1 MLWGGVGGGDGGECQ
16 IGTFGS
22 IFGPGVYRD
31 GRSSW
36 GVGSPYKEDGAT
48 VWACLHL
55 AEKCL
60 VVGRRHEAV
69 ALKFW
74 NLSPSVVSK
83 RHNAFHQEAKSG
95 KQCFRCLHSVRD
107 RAGTAPGP
115 RRERRGERKRKEERR
130 EEKRREEERRGAN
143 PPKNLLIGV
152 WPILSV
158 HIK

>member
-1 MLWGGVGGGDGGECQ
+1 MGESVKLVRLGRFLGPACKGYTAGQVGG
-16 IGTFGS
+16 
-22 IFGPGVYRD
+22 
-31 GRSSW
+31 
-36 GVGSPYKEDGAT
+36 GSPYKEDGAT
-48 VWACLHL
+48 VRACFHL

-74 NLSPSVVSK
+74 NLSPSVASK

-107 RAGTAPGP
+107 RAGTTPGP

-143 PPKNLLIGV
+143 PSKNLLIGV